1 MADYSY
7 FIVKIPSSSTHELNR
22 FAAENGGE
30 VIKHVPACKTAGH
43 EHLSSDLD
51 SNSNDGCEKEHNL
64 FLKKREND
72 VNKLLTTISHHWRQ
86 PLNVLALSVQ
96 DLCELHDL
104 NKLCNNDIKEFG
116 RRAMGT
122 IQDMSAVIDRF
133 ISSLNCE
140 RVETRKNI
148 VHHIFDLLK
157 LYQPEIEFNNTD
169 LHFSCTCQNKT
180 EIFDSFE
187 TYPACSYD
195 LASNIIDV
203 VKFNH
208 VFTNIIDNAREAVC
222 EALKK
227 RIISK
232 GTIDVSVAVSA
243 SLISIC
249 IKNNGEPIDEKIKDK
264 IFLPYFTT
272 KNTGSGTGLGLY
284 TAKTVM
290 TNFLHGQLE
299 FHNCSDGVEFTM
311 LLENDQHNAFCGA
324 D

>member
-22 FAAENGGE
+22 FAAENEGE
-30 VIKHVPACKTAGH
+30 VIKHSVVCDSAEKISFSTESKAN
-43 EHLSSDLD
+43 SD
-51 SNSNDGCEKEHNL
+51 DGCCKEYNL
-64 FLKKREND
+64 FLKEREND

-104 NKLCNNDIKEFG
+104 NKLSNGDIKEFG
-116 RRAMGT
+116 KRAMGT
-122 IQDMSAVIDRF
+122 IQDMSAVIDKF

-195 LASNIIDV
+195 LASNMIDV
-203 VKFNH
+203 MKFNH
-208 VFTNIIDNAREAVC
+208 VFTNIIDNAKEAVC

-227 RIISK
+227 KVISK
-232 GTIDVSVAVSA
+232 GFINVSVVVSP

-264 IFLPYFTT
+264 IFMPYFTT
-272 KNTGSGTGLGLY
+272 KNTGNGTGLGLY

-299 FHNCSDGVEFTM
+299 FHNCSDGVEFTI
-311 LLENDQHNAFCGA
+311 LLENDHSNALCSS